1 MLRERRVDE
10 IKKNKLFYLLLI
22 CIILFLIFYIAY
34 LNDLKPTQYIVGSY
48 QSSEFLNYL
57 YDLSVKED
65 GSYTIYF
72 NNNISDSGNYEQISD
87 YTYLFEGEKVFLVN
101 LYKEKFYY
109 YDEEN
114 SRIIEF
120 IKKSSIPMDIKW
132 PKKLKMEELH
142 NEIKTKNYNM
152 FINNIKFNS

>member
-1 MLRERRVDE
+1 M
-10 IKKNKLFYLLLI
+10 
-22 CIILFLIFYIAY
+22 
-34 LNDLKPTQYIVGSY
+34 
-48 QSSEFLNYL
+48 
-57 YDLSVKED
+57 
-65 GSYTIYF
+65 
-72 NNNISDSGNYEQISD
+72 
-87 YTYLFEGEKVFLVN
+87 YLFEGEKVFLVN

-132 PKKLKMEELH
+132 PKKLKMEVIN